1 MSEDEIEMIEDE
13 GNEGEQQVDGD
24 EGAGPFEKKQRK
36 KKSSI
41 WDEMTTVVLDNDTVK
56 VKCNHYKELF
66 AKSATG
72 ATSQQKR
79 HLNSCL
85 QLGSKANKSNKCCHS
100 PKPQVMVSLPSQIS
114 RMIMPI
120 VLNFC
125 NVHPPYTGVIIAD
138 ALSKC
143 FIDWGI
149 ENKVS
154 SITVDNASYND
165 RRIKYLNN
173 SESRLL
179 EFAKIKKQLQL
190 PSRKLILNCPTR
202 WNSTYLML
210 VSGLEFKDIFP
221 RYANINPGFHY
232 IPTDFEWMKVE
243 EVCKF
248 LEIFHEITDMI
259 SESEYPTANI
269 FLMELYRIKELLNEK
284 VLDPFKH
291 IWAMAGSMSAKFDKY
306 WGESNVLLSLG
317 AILDPRYKM
326 FLINHAF
333 SVIYGKDAAPRF
345 AVETRDILYEL
356 YNEYVDCH
364 IVSHSEQQQRQV
376 VKRRQN
382 KGSSSS
388 SKKQKMTGPAVLT
401 GKEKFHM
408 HVSEIDRD
416 PPEKS
421 DLDIY
426 LEESRYTC
434 DANAN
439 LDVLGW

>member
-1 MSEDEIEMIEDE
+1 MSEDEIETIEDE
-13 GNEGEQQVDGD
+13 GNEEEQQVDGD
-24 EGAGPFEKKQRK
+24 EGVGPFEKKQRK

-41 WDEMTTVVLDNDTVK
+41 WDEMITVVLDSDT
-56 VKCNHYKELF
+56 
-66 AKSATG
+66 
-72 ATSQQKR
+72 
-79 HLNSCL
+79 
-85 QLGSKANKSNKCCHS
+85 
-100 PKPQVMVSLPSQIS
+100 
-114 RMIMPI
+114 
-120 VLNFC
+120 
-125 NVHPPYTGVIIAD
+125 
-138 ALSKC
+138 
-143 FIDWGI
+143 
-149 ENKVS
+149 
-154 SITVDNASYND
+154 

-221 RYANINPGFHY
+221 RYADINPGFHY

-269 FLMELYRIKELLNEK
+269 FLTELYRIKELLNEK
-284 VLDPFKH
+284 ALDPFKH

-326 FLINHAF
+326 FLINHVF

-345 AVETRDILYEL
+345 TAETRDILYEL

-382 KGSSSS
+382 EGSSSS

-421 DLDIY
+421 NSDIY